1 MIMKINNNSHW
12 HAIVALLLI
21 GALAVSLM
29 SSLALAAS
37 QSGGGSQANAGG
49 GSVGSGSSGGGSHPG
64 NAGGGST
71 GSGGCR
77 VINGPTK
84 FVAISETTETQTVKV
99 GSENSNRP
107 GNIYLVQER
116 TVTYGEYQM
125 TVYTS
130 CTCGNT
136 HQTETSE
143 STVVVGTDTRYS
155 SWRTV
160 SIVRK

>member
-1 MIMKINNNSHW
+1 MKINNNSHW

-29 SSLALAAS
+29 SSLALAAPE
-37 QSGGGSQANAGG
+37 SGGGSIAI
-49 GSVGSGSSGGGSHPG
+49 SSGGVSINSGSHPG

-77 VINGPTK
+77 VINGPVK
-84 FVAISETTETQTVKV
+84 FVAISTTTETRTVKV

-107 GNIYLVQER
+107 GNTYLVQER
-116 TVTYGEYQM
+116 TVTYGENQM
-125 TVYTS
+125 TVHTI

-136 HQTETSE
+136 HQTETSK
-143 STVVVGTDTRYS
+143 STVVVDTDTRYS
-155 SWRTV
+155 AWRTV
-160 SIVRK
+160 SVKKE